1 MNNIDLQFETTF
13 SPLPD
18 SSDLIRWATL
28 ALEGLTPELTIRLV
42 NSDEIQTLNRDY
54 RNKDKPTNV
63 LSFPFE
69 APPGIDI
76 DLLGDIIIC
85 PQVVFEEAQAQG
97 KPYLDHFAHILI
109 HGVLHL
115 LGYDH
120 LEEQEAEQMES
131 KEIGLLAE
139 LNIRN
144 PYGEEFD
151 HA

>member
-1 MNNIDLQFETTF
+1 MKTLDDKLKVT
-13 SPLPD
+13 PAK
-18 SSDLIRWATL
+18 SDLVAQADNEEARTARK
-28 ALEGLTPELTIRLV
+28 ELV